1 MKNKTG
7 LCLILTLLFFA
18 SAALRAELESSAS
31 AEMQLDSY
39 DERKA
44 DTDKVPLDIFETETG
59 YSFETDLNHGGKV
72 GRQDAW
78 QNEIEYAHRFLVSGN
93 WYLRAGVA
101 YNRFDFGNTPT
112 PVPVHLQSGAFVI
125 GIDYMKGK
133 DLGAFI
139 QFKPGF
145 YTEEHIG
152 LAAFDCPITAA
163 RFFVLQ
169 EHKLYLLVGANASF
183 LRGSWPVIPVAGLV
197 WIPCDKWR
205 LMGVPPEPRLV
216 YSPNDKL
223 ELWIGGEFVG
233 GSFRT
238 DHQNDIMPA
247 KLSGAVVDYSDYRAG
262 VGLRYSLND
271 HIDLDLGGG
280 CSVQRD
286 FNFERADQYFR
297 TDPAPYVRIE
307 FKAKF

>member
-1 MKNKTG
+1 MTNKTR
-7 LCLILTLLFFA
+7 LFFTLTLLFFT
-18 SAALRAELESSAS
+18 SAAVRAELESSAS
-31 AEMQLDSY
+31 ADMPLASDGET
-39 DERKA
+39 KT
-44 DTDKVPLDIFETETG
+44 DTETVPIDIFETETG

-78 QNEIEYAHRFLVSGN
+78 QNEIEYGHRFRLSGN
-93 WYLRAGVA
+93 WYLHGGLV
-101 YNRFDFGNTPT
+101 YNRLDFENTSA
-112 PVPVHLQSGAFVI
+112 PVPVHLQSGALVL
-125 GIDYMKGK
+125 GLDYMKGK
-133 DLGAFI
+133 DLGAII

-169 EHKLYLLVGANASF
+169 EHKLYLLVGANGSF

-197 WIPCDKWR
+197 WIPSDKWR
-205 LMGVPPEPRLV
+205 LMGVPPEPRLI

-223 ELWIGGEFVG
+223 DLWIGGEFVG

-238 DHQNDIMPA
+238 DHDNNIVPA

-262 VGLRYSLND
+262 VGLRYSVNG

-286 FNFERADQYFR
+286 FNFERASQYFR
-297 TDPAPYVRIE
+297 TDPAPYVRFE

>member
-1 MKNKTG
+1 MKNQTR
-7 LCLILTLLFFA
+7 LFLILTILFFA
-18 SAALRAELESSAS
+18 CAAVRAELESSAS
-31 AEMQLDSY
+31 AEMELGSY
-39 DERKA
+39 DEAKT
-44 DTDKVPLDIFETETG
+44 DTEKVPLDMFETETG
-59 YSFETDLNHGGKV
+59 YDFETDLNHGGKV

-101 YNRFDFGNTPT
+101 YNRFDFGNTPA
-112 PVPVHLQSGAFVI
+112 PVPIHLQSGAFVI

-152 LAAFDCPITAA
+152 LAAFDCPITVA

-169 EHKLYLLVGANASF
+169 EHKLYLLVGANGSF

-197 WIPCDKWR
+197 WVPCDKWR

-297 TDPAPYVRIE
+297 TDPAPYVRFE

>member
-1 MKNKTG
+1 MNNKTR
-7 LCLILTLLFFA
+7 LFLILTLLFFT
-18 SAALRAELESSAS
+18 SAAVRAESESSTS
-31 AEMQLDSY
+31 TETESSSKEETET
-39 DERKA
+39 ER
-44 DTDKVPLDIFETETG
+44 VPIDIFETETG
-59 YSFETDLNHGGKV
+59 YDFKTDLNHGGKV

-78 QNEIEYAHRFLVSGN
+78 QNEIEYGHRFLLSGN
-93 WYLRAGVA
+93 WYLHGGFA
-101 YNRFDFGNTPT
+101 YNRFDFGNTSA
-112 PVPVHLQSGAFVI
+112 PVPVHLQSGALVL

-133 DLGAFI
+133 DLVAII

-145 YTEEHIG
+145 YTEEHVG
-152 LAAFDCPITAA
+152 LAAFDCPITVA

-169 EHKLYLLVGANASF
+169 EKKLYVLVGANGSF

-197 WIPCDKWR
+197 WIPCEKWR
-205 LMGVPPEPRLV
+205 LMGVPPEPRLI

-223 ELWIGGEFVG
+223 ELWVGGEFVG

-238 DHQNDIMPA
+238 DHENDVPT
-247 KLSGAVVDYSDYRAG
+247 KLSGAVVDYADYRAG
-262 VGLRYSLND
+262 VGLRYSLSD

-286 FNFERADQYFR
+286 FNFERASQYFR
-297 TDPAPYVRIE
+297 TDPAPYVRFE